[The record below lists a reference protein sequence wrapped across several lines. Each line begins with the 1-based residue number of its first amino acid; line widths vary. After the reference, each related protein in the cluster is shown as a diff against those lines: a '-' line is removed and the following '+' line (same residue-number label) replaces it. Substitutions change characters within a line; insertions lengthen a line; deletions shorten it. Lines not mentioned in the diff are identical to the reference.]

1 MTRSPLVC
9 LVLASLVAVP
19 AGLDQEGAQQA
30 EIVVGENV
38 LVTAD
43 LPERY
48 HIEPYII
55 ANPVDANHLVVA
67 TIGSPNRVGRRA
79 GTTSTLVS
87 FDGGG
92 TWTRHELSGLD
103 DLFLV
108 GDPWLTWGSDGLVYL
123 SVLPLLYNE
132 DGDQYLE
139 VWVYYSDDG
148 GQQWSGPT
156 YATVGERDWP
166 DHPVIVAGEGD
177 EGETTLYVFATNG
190 RSGIGIWKSAGAGEA
205 FSFVSEHVPDRLN
218 NNLGSAIV
226 AGPDSI
232 IFSYTTI
239 HEKGLSST
247 WAARSLDGGRT
258 FTRSLIANGVL
269 PLAFPMVAA
278 DLDSER
284 FRNRV
289 YAVWLG
295 RKDPEEDRLDV
306 LLSYSVDWGMTWSE
320 PVMVNTSTAAR
331 AGGHR
336 GFPFVAVNRAGVVGV
351 RWTAWPDNQLTMTMC
366 TDIYFAASLDGGAS
380 FLPDKK
386 ISSVTSC
393 CDTRQTE
400 RRLCWGGEY
409 SGMATGADGT
419 FHPIWTDTR
428 TGVPQNWMATV
439 KVQEK

>member
-19 AGLDQEGAQQA
+19 AGHGQEG
-30 EIVVGENV
+30 
-38 LVTAD
+38 
-43 LPERY
+43 
-48 HIEPYII
+48 
-55 ANPVDANHLVVA
+55 
-67 TIGSPNRVGRRA
+67 SP
-79 GTTSTLVS
+79 
-87 FDGGG
+87 
-92 TWTRHELSGLD
+92 
-103 DLFLV
+103 
-108 GDPWLTWGSDGLVYL
+108 
-123 SVLPLLYNE
+123 
-132 DGDQYLE
+132 
-139 VWVYYSDDG
+139 
-148 GQQWSGPT
+148 
-156 YATVGERDWP
+156 
-166 DHPVIVAGEGD
+166 
-177 EGETTLYVFATNG
+177 
-190 RSGIGIWKSAGAGEA
+190 GIWKSAGAGEA

-226 AGPDSI
+226 AGRDSI

-320 PVMVNTSTAAR
+320 PVMVNTSTGAR

-351 RWTAWPDNQLTMTMC
+351 RWTAWPENQLTMC

-380 FLPDKK
+380 FLPDKQ
-386 ISSVTSC
+386 ISSATAC

-400 RRLCWGGEY
+400 RRMCWGGEY
-409 SGMATGADGT
+409 SGMATGADGA
-419 FHPIWTDTR
+419 FHAIWTDTR